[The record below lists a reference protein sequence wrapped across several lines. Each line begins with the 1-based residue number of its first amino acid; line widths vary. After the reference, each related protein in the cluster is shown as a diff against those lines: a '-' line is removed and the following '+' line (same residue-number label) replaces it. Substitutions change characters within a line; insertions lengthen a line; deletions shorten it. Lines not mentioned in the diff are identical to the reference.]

1 MAGTL
6 LKEQQI
12 SMLREEIEILMDER
26 QSLLDAAG
34 AAAVFVASLDSA
46 KLPRSAYRA
55 AKLLARFLNSL
66 PDETLQDALE
76 KVNGKSAH

>member
-6 LKEQQI
+6 LKERQI

-46 KLPRSAYRA
+46 KLPRSAHRA
-55 AKLLARFLNSL
+55 QIADTRSGVYENVIV
-66 PDETLQDALE
+66 Q
-76 KVNGKSAH
+76 

>member
-6 LKEQQI
+6 LKERQI

-46 KLPRSAYRA
+46 KLPRSAHRA